1 MKKILVI
8 ALAMSLLCILA
19 VGSTMS
25 YLTYTDF
32 DVNTM
37 AVGNVK
43 IEQFEQKRD
52 GSNLVDFV
60 DNVKLL
66 PVVSK
71 GVAGELEIT
80 SVEINGTAYGLYD
93 TNQNVLDKIVTVR
106 NTGSEDAYVR
116 TVFAFELKKTVADDD
131 SITWENPVGEDVIL
145 NSNGIEVTES
155 VIYKYEN
162 GTFGTGSANAVTAY
176 AVGYYN
182 YDVALAAS
190 ETSTPSLLQVYLHS
204 SVGNDFFEAIDGNY
218 EIRVLSQAVQTTGF
232 VNAQEALGAAF
243 GEVTAAN
250 AAEWFQEVN

>member
-52 GSNLVDFV
+52 GSDLEDL
-60 DNVKLL
+60 KLM
-66 PVVSK
+66 PVVE
-71 GVAGELEIT
+71 VT
-80 SVEINGTAYGLYD
+80 GTTKYLDRYDLYD
-93 TNQNVLDKIVTVR
+93 HRNVVDKIVTVR